1 MSKRRDP
8 PKEGHTMQRFD
19 QVTFAATKTAEGFI
33 RDTPIVGRTGIL
45 VYRNADGTER
55 REYRPP
61 EEAFKA
67 DSLASLMGKPI
78 TIGHKAFVTAGNAA
92 QVAPVG
98 SVLSAGRQDGNNIVA
113 DIVVYNLDTAS
124 RELSCGYTLTL
135 DETPGT
141 TPDGQHYDAVQRNIV
156 YNHVAIVNKAR
167 AGSIARLNMDGSQ
180 VIDEENP
187 KEDKKMAEMT
197 KIRLD
202 SGIEYEC
209 APEVKVE
216 IEKMRKDS
224 AEAQKEQDKLQA
236 KFDALEAEL
245 KKEQEGR
252 KADAEAHKA
261 NFDEAIKA
269 RVELLKVAEAHKV
282 ANADSM
288 TDTEIKT
295 AVIKAVRGDA
305 INLDGKSADYIEAA
319 FDMAKADIKQHE
331 DGMAEQ
337 RKATQSHDDDG
348 AQGGAQGNNDAAD
361 DPEAAYQKLIEAER
375 HMYEKG
381 RE

>member
-1 MSKRRDP
+1 
-8 PKEGHTMQRFD
+8 MQRFD
-19 QVTFAATKTAEGFI
+19 NVAFAATKTAEGFI

-55 REYRPP
+55 KEYRPP

-67 DSLASLMGKPI
+67 DSLASFLGKPI
-78 TIGHKAFVTAGNAA
+78 TIGHKAFVTSGNAA

-98 SVLSAGRQDGNNIVA
+98 SVLSEGRQDGNNIIA
-113 DIVVYNLDTAS
+113 DIVIYNLDTNA
-124 RELSCGYTLTL
+124 RELSCGYTLDL

-141 TPDGQHYDAVQRNIV
+141 TPEGEHYDAIQRNIRV
-156 YNHVAIVNKAR
+156 NHIAIVPKGR
-167 AGSIARLNMDGSQ
+167 AGVARLNMDGEQ
-180 VIDEENP
+180 VLEEQ
-187 KEDKKMAEMT
+187 KEEQKMAEMT
-197 KIRLD
+197 KVRLD

-224 AEAQKEQDKLQA
+224 ADAKKAYDTLQA
-236 KFDALEAEL
+236 KFDALGAEL
-245 KKEQEGR
+245 KKEKEGR
-252 KADAEAHKA
+252 KADAEKAKA

-288 TDTEIKT
+288 TDAEIKT

-305 INLDGKSADYIEAA
+305 INLEGKSADYIEAA
-319 FDMAKADIKQHE
+319 YDMAKADVKQHE

-337 RKATQSHDDDG
+337 RKATRSHNDE
-348 AQGGAQGNNDAAD
+348 AQNNDEGD
-361 DPEAAYQKLIEAER
+361 SPEEAYAKLIEAER

>member
-1 MSKRRDP
+1 MNRGRDHP
-8 PKEGHTMQRFD
+8 RGGHIMQRFD

-45 VYRNADGTER
+45 LYRNADGTER

-113 DIVVYNLDTAS
+113 DIVIYNLDTKA
-124 RELSCGYTLTL
+124 RELSCGYTLDL

-141 TPDGQHYDAVQRNIV
+141 TPEGEHYDAVQRNIV
-156 YNHVAIVNKAR
+156 YNHLAICNRGR
-167 AGSIARLNMDGSQ
+167 AGVARLNMDGEQ
-180 VIDEENP
+180 VIDEEEQ
-187 KEDKKMAEMT
+187 KEDNKMAEMT
-197 KIRLD
+197 KVRLD
-202 SGIEYEC
+202 SGIEYDC

-224 AEAQKEQDKLQA
+224 ADMKKEADKLQA

-245 KKEQEGR
+245 AKEREGR
-252 KADAEAHKA
+252 KADAEKAKA
-261 NFDEAIKA
+261 NFDAAVKA
-269 RVELLKVAEAHKV
+269 RVELLDVAEAHKV

-319 FDMAKADIKQHE
+319 YDMAKADVKQHE

-337 RKATQSHDDDG
+337 RKATQTHDDG
-348 AQGGAQGNNDAAD
+348 AQNNDAED
-361 DPEAAYQKLIEAER
+361 DPEAAYAKLIEAER

-381 RE
+381 RD

>member
-1 MSKRRDP
+1 
-8 PKEGHTMQRFD
+8 MQRFD
-19 QVTFAATKTAEGFI
+19 QVTFAATRTAEGFI

-98 SVLSAGRQDGNNIVA
+98 SVLSAGRQDGNTIRA
-113 DIVVYNLDTAS
+113 DIVIYNLDTSA
-124 RELSCGYTLTL
+124 RELSCGYTLDL

-141 TPDGQHYDAVQRNIV
+141 TPEGEHYDAIQRNII
-156 YNHVAIVNKAR
+156 YNHCAIVPKGR
-167 AGSIARLNMDGSQ
+167 AGIARLNMDGEQ
-180 VIDEENP
+180 VIDDEEQ
-187 KEDKKMAEMT
+187 EEEQKMAEMT
-197 KIRLD
+197 KVRLD
-202 SGIEYEC
+202 SGIEYDC
-209 APEVKVE
+209 APEVKVA
-216 IEKMRKDS
+216 IEKMNKDS
-224 AEAQKEQDKLQA
+224 ADAKKAYDTLQA
-236 KFDALEAEL
+236 QFDALDAEL
-245 KKEQEGR
+245 KKEKEGR
-252 KADAEAHKA
+252 KADAEKAKA
-261 NFDEAIKA
+261 NFDAAVKA
-269 RVELLKVAEAHKV
+269 RVELLDVAEAHKV

-319 FDMAKADIKQHE
+319 YDMAKADVKQHE

-337 RKATQSHDDDG
+337 RKATQSHDDEG
-348 AQGGAQGNNDAAD
+348 AQNNDAED
-361 DPEAAYQKLIEAER
+361 DPEAAYAKLVAAER
-375 HMYEKG
+375 EMYMKG

>member
-1 MSKRRDP
+1 MNRGRDH
-8 PKEGHTMQRFD
+8 PKGGNMMQRFD
-19 QVTFAATKTAEGFI
+19 NVAFKATKTDEGFI

-98 SVLSAGRQDGNNIVA
+98 SVLSAGRQDGNNITA
-113 DIVVYNLDTAS
+113 DIVIYNLDTAS
-124 RELSCGYTLTL
+124 RELSCGYTLDL

-141 TPDGQHYDAVQRNIV
+141 TPQGEHYDAIQRNIQ
-156 YNHVAIVNKAR
+156 YNHLAIVPKGR
-167 AGSIARLNMDGSQ
+167 AGIARLNMDGSQ
-180 VIDEENP
+180 VVDDEDNS
-187 KEDKKMAEMT
+187 KEDNKMAEMT

-224 AEAQKEQDKLQA
+224 ADAKKEHDKLQA

-245 KKEQEGR
+245 AKEKEGR
-252 KADAEAHKA
+252 KADAEKAKA

-319 FDMAKADIKQHE
+319 YDMAKADVKQHE

-337 RKATQSHDDDG
+337 RKATQTHDDEG
-348 AQGGAQGNNDAAD
+348 AQNNDAED
-361 DPEAAYQKLIEAER
+361 DPEAAYAKLVAAER
-375 HMYEKG
+375 EMYMKG

>member
-1 MSKRRDP
+1 MNRGRDH
-8 PKEGHTMQRFD
+8 PKGGHIMQRFD

-33 RDTPIVGRTGIL
+33 RDTPIVGRMGIL

-61 EEAFKA
+61 EEAFRA

-113 DIVVYNLDTAS
+113 DIVVYNLDTDS

-141 TPDGQHYDAVQRNIV
+141 TPDGQRYDAVQRNIV
-156 YNHVAIVNKAR
+156 YNHLAIVPQGR
-167 AGSIARLNMDGSQ
+167 AGVARLNMDGSQ
-180 VIDEENP
+180 VIDEEEQ
-187 KEDKKMAEMT
+187 KEDNKMAEMT

-202 SGIEYEC
+202 SGIEYDC

-224 AEAQKEQDKLQA
+224 ADMKKEADKLQA

-245 KKEQEGR
+245 AKEKEGR
-252 KADAEAHKA
+252 KADAEKAKA
-261 NFDEAIKA
+261 NFDEVVKA
-269 RVELLKVAEAHKV
+269 RVDLLKVAQAHKV

-319 FDMAKADIKQHE
+319 FDMAKADVKQHE

-337 RKATQSHDDDG
+337 RKATQTHEEG
-348 AQGGAQGNNDAAD
+348 AQNNDAAD
-361 DPEAAYQKLIEAER
+361 DPEVAYAKLIEAER

>member
-1 MSKRRDP
+1 
-8 PKEGHTMQRFD
+8 MQRFD
-19 QVTFAATKTAEGFI
+19 NVTFAATKTAEGFI
-33 RDTPIVGRTGIL
+33 RDTPIVGRVGIL

-61 EEAFKA
+61 EEAFKT
-67 DSLASLMGKPI
+67 DSLASLQGKPI

-92 QVAPVG
+92 KVAPVG
-98 SVLSAGRQDGNNIVA
+98 SVLSAGRQDGDTIRA
-113 DIVVYNLDTAS
+113 DIVIYNLDTNA
-124 RELSCGYTLTL
+124 RELSCGYSLNL

-141 TPDGQHYDAVQRNIV
+141 TPDGQYYDAVQRNIV
-156 YNHVAIVNKAR
+156 YNHLAIVPQGR
-167 AGSIARLNMDGSQ
+167 AGVARLNMDGSQ

-224 AEAQKEQDKLQA
+224 AEKAKAYDTLQA
-236 KFDALEAEL
+236 KYDALGAEL
-245 KKEQEGR
+245 AKEQEGR

-319 FDMAKADIKQHE
+319 YDMAKADVKQHE

-337 RKATQSHDDDG
+337 RKATQTHDDG
-348 AQGGAQGNNDAAD
+348 AQNNDAAD
-361 DPEAAYQKLIEAER
+361 DPEAAYAKLIEAER

>member
-1 MSKRRDP
+1 
-8 PKEGHTMQRFD
+8 MQRFD

-55 REYRPP
+55 KEYRPP

-67 DSLASLMGKPI
+67 DSLASLQGKPI

-98 SVLSAGRQDGNNIVA
+98 SVLSAGRQDGNAIRA
-113 DIVVYNLDTAS
+113 DIVIYNLDTTA
-124 RELSCGYTLTL
+124 RELSCGYTLDL

-141 TPDGQHYDAVQRNIV
+141 TPEGEHYDAIQRNIV
-156 YNHVAIVNKAR
+156 YNHLAVCSRGR
-167 AGSIARLNMDGSQ
+167 AGIARLNMDGSQ
-180 VIDEENP
+180 VIDDEDNS

-197 KIRLD
+197 KVRLD

-224 AEAQKEQDKLQA
+224 ADMKKEADKLQA
-236 KFDALEAEL
+236 KYDALDAEL
-245 KKEQEGR
+245 KKEKEGR
-252 KADAEAHKA
+252 KADAEKAKA

-319 FDMAKADIKQHE
+319 YDMAKADVKQHE

-337 RKATQSHDDDG
+337 RKATQSHDEG
-348 AQGGAQGNNDAAD
+348 EQNNDAAD
-361 DPEAAYQKLIEAER
+361 DPEAAYAKLIEAER

-381 RE
+381 RD

>member
-1 MSKRRDP
+1 M
-8 PKEGHTMQRFD
+8 MQRFD
-19 QVTFAATKTAEGFI
+19 NVAFKATKTAEGFI

-55 REYRPP
+55 KEYRPP

-67 DSLASLMGKPI
+67 DSLASFLGKPI

-98 SVLSAGRQDGNNIVA
+98 SVLSEGRQDGNNIIA
-113 DIVVYNLDTAS
+113 DIVIYNLDTNA
-124 RELSCGYTLTL
+124 RELSCGYTLDL

-141 TPDGQHYDAVQRNIV
+141 TPEGEHYDAIQRNIRV
-156 YNHVAIVNKAR
+156 NHIAIVPKGR
-167 AGSIARLNMDGSQ
+167 AGVARLNMDGEQ
-180 VIDEENP
+180 VLEEEQ

-197 KIRLD
+197 KVRLD
-202 SGIEYEC
+202 SGIEYDC
-209 APEVKVE
+209 APEVKVA
-216 IEKMRKDS
+216 IEKMNKDS
-224 AEAQKEQDKLQA
+224 ADAKKAYDTLQA

-245 KKEQEGR
+245 AKEQEGR
-252 KADAEAHKA
+252 KADAEKAKA
-261 NFDEAIKA
+261 NFDAAIKA

-288 TDTEIKT
+288 TDAEIKT

-319 FDMAKADIKQHE
+319 YDMAKADVKQHE

-337 RKATQSHDDDG
+337 RKATQSHDDE
-348 AQGGAQGNNDAAD
+348 AQNNDGD
-361 DPEAAYQKLIEAER
+361 DPEAAYAKLIEAER

>member
-55 REYRPP
+55 KEYRPP

-67 DSLASLMGKPI
+67 DSLASLQGKPI
-78 TIGHKAFVTAGNAA
+78 TIGHKAYVTAGNAA
-92 QVAPVG
+92 QVAPIG
-98 SVLSAGRQDGNNIVA
+98 SVLSAGRQDGDTIRA
-113 DIVVYNLDTAS
+113 DIVIYNLDTSA
-124 RELSCGYTLTL
+124 RELSCGYTLDL

-141 TPDGQHYDAVQRNIV
+141 TPEGEHYDAVQRNIV
-156 YNHVAIVNKAR
+156 YNHLAVCSRGR
-167 AGSIARLNMDGSQ
+167 AGIARLNMDGSQ
-180 VIDEENP
+180 MIDEENP
-187 KEDKKMAEMT
+187 KEDKRMVEMT

-224 AEAQKEQDKLQA
+224 AEAKKEFDKLQA
-236 KFDALEAEL
+236 KFDALGAEL
-245 KKEQEGR
+245 AKEQEGR
-252 KADAEAHKA
+252 KADAEKAKA

-282 ANADSM
+282 ANTDSM

-319 FDMAKADIKQHE
+319 YDMAKADVKQRE

-337 RKATQSHDDDG
+337 RKATQTHGDVGDS
-348 AQGGAQGNNDAAD
+348 AQNNDED
-361 DPEAAYQKLIEAER
+361 DSPEAAYAKLIEAER

>member
-1 MSKRRDP
+1 MNRGRDH
-8 PKEGHTMQRFD
+8 PKEGKKMQRFD
-19 QVTFAATKTAEGFI
+19 TVTFAATRTAEGFI
-33 RDTPIVGRTGIL
+33 RDTPIVGRAGL
-45 VYRNADGTER
+45 LRYKNADGTDR
-55 REYRPP
+55 IEYRPP

-67 DSLASLMGKPI
+67 DSLETLMGKPI
-78 TIGHKAFVTAGNAA
+78 TIGHKAMVDAGNAKV
-92 QVAPVG
+92 VAPIG
-98 SVLSAGRQDGNNIVA
+98 TVLTGGRQDGNNIKA
-113 DIVVYNLDTAS
+113 DIVIYNLDTAA
-124 RELSCGYTLTL
+124 RELSCGYCLDL

-141 TPDGQHYDAVQRNIV
+141 TPEGEHYDAIQRNIR
-156 YNHVAIVNKAR
+156 YNHVAIVPKGR
-167 AGSIARLNMDGSQ
+167 AGIARLNMDGDQ
-180 VIDEENP
+180 VTDDEPHDDNR
-187 KEDKKMAEMT
+187 KDDNDMAEMT

-202 SGIEYEC
+202 SGIEYDC

-224 AEAQKEQDKLQA
+224 AEAKKAQDTLQA

-252 KADAEAHKA
+252 KADAEKA
-261 NFDEAIKA
+261 KENFDGAVKA

-282 ANADSM
+282 EKADSM

-295 AVIKAVRGDA
+295 AVIKAVRGDS

-319 FDMAKADIKQHE
+319 YDMAKAEVKQHE

-337 RKATQSHDDDG
+337 RKATHSH
-348 AQGGAQGNNDAAD
+348 NDEGEQNKD
-361 DPEAAYQKLIEAER
+361 EEDSPEAAYKKLIAAEAE
-375 HMYEKG
+375 MYKKG

>member
-1 MSKRRDP
+1 
-8 PKEGHTMQRFD
+8 MQRFD
-19 QVTFAATKTAEGFI
+19 NVAFKATKTDEGFI

-45 VYRNADGTER
+45 LYRNADGTER

-78 TIGHKAFVTAGNAA
+78 TIGHKAFVTSGNAA

-98 SVLSAGRQDGNNIVA
+98 SVLSAGRQDGNAIRA
-113 DIVVYNLDTAS
+113 DIVIYNLDTSA

-156 YNHVAIVNKAR
+156 YNHLAIVPQGR
-167 AGSIARLNMDGSQ
+167 AGVARLNMDGEQ
-180 VIDEENP
+180 VLEEEQ
-187 KEDKKMAEMT
+187 KEEQKMAEMT
-197 KIRLD
+197 KVRLD
-202 SGIEYEC
+202 SGIEYDC
-209 APEVKVE
+209 APEVKVA
-216 IEKMRKDS
+216 IEKMNKDS
-224 AEAQKEQDKLQA
+224 ADAKKAYDTLQA
-236 KFDALEAEL
+236 KFDALDAEL

-252 KADAEAHKA
+252 KADAEKAKA
-261 NFDEAIKA
+261 NFDAAVKA
-269 RVELLKVAEAHKV
+269 RVELLDVAEAHKV

-319 FDMAKADIKQHE
+319 YDMAKADVKQHE

-337 RKATQSHDDDG
+337 RKATQTHDDG
-348 AQGGAQGNNDAAD
+348 AQNNDVAD
-361 DPEAAYQKLIEAER
+361 DPEAAYAKLIEAER

>member
-1 MSKRRDP
+1 
-8 PKEGHTMQRFD
+8 MQRFD
-19 QVTFAATKTAEGFI
+19 QVAFAATKTAEGFI

-61 EEAFKA
+61 EEAFRD

-113 DIVVYNLDTAS
+113 DIVVYNLDTDS

-141 TPDGQHYDAVQRNIV
+141 TPDGQRYDAVQRNIV
-156 YNHVAIVNKAR
+156 YNHLAIVPQGR
-167 AGSIARLNMDGSQ
+167 AGVARLNMDGEQ
-180 VIDEENP
+180 VIDEEDNS

-224 AEAQKEQDKLQA
+224 ADAKKGLDKLQA

-252 KADAEAHKA
+252 KADAEKA
-261 NFDEAIKA
+261 KVNFDEAVKA
-269 RVELLKVAEAHKV
+269 RVDLLKVAEAHKI

-305 INLDGKSADYIEAA
+305 INLEGKSADYIEAA
-319 FDMAKADIKQHE
+319 FDMAKADVKQHE

-337 RKATQSHDDDG
+337 RKATQTHDDG
-348 AQGGAQGNNDAAD
+348 AQNNDAAD
-361 DPEAAYQKLIEAER
+361 DPEAAYAKLIEAER

>member
-1 MSKRRDP
+1 
-8 PKEGHTMQRFD
+8 MQRFD

-33 RDTPIVGRTGIL
+33 RDTPIVGRAGIL

-55 REYRPP
+55 KEYRPP

-67 DSLASLMGKPI
+67 DSLASLQGKPI
-78 TIGHKAFVTAGNAA
+78 TVGHKAYVTAGNAA

-98 SVLSAGRQDGNNIVA
+98 SVLSAGRQDGNTIRA
-113 DIVVYNLDTAS
+113 DIVIYNLDTNA
-124 RELSCGYTLTL
+124 RELSCGYSLDL

-141 TPDGQHYDAVQRNIV
+141 TPEGEHYDAIQRNIV
-156 YNHVAIVNKAR
+156 YNHVAIVPQGR
-167 AGSIARLNMDGSQ
+167 AGIARLNMDGSQ
-180 VIDEENP
+180 VIDEDLEV
-187 KEDKKMAEMT
+187 KEANNMAEMT

-252 KADAEAHKA
+252 KADAEKAKAH
-261 NFDEAIKA
+261 FDEAIKT

-282 ANADSM
+282 ENADSM

-305 INLDGKSADYIEAA
+305 INLDGKSTDYIEAA
-319 FDMAKADIKQHE
+319 FDMAKADVKQHE

-337 RKATQSHDDDG
+337 RKATQTHNDDG

>member
-1 MSKRRDP
+1 
-8 PKEGHTMQRFD
+8 MQRFD
-19 QVTFAATKTAEGFI
+19 NVTFAATKTAEGFI
-33 RDTPIVGRTGIL
+33 RDTPIVGRAGIL
-45 VYRNADGTER
+45 LYRNADGTEH

-98 SVLSAGRQDGNNIVA
+98 SVLSAGRQDGNNITA
-113 DIVVYNLDTAS
+113 DIVIYNLDTDS

-141 TPDGQHYDAVQRNIV
+141 TPQGEHYDAIQRNIT
-156 YNHVAIVNKAR
+156 YNHLAIVPKGR
-167 AGSIARLNMDGSQ
+167 AGIARLNMDGSQ

-197 KIRLD
+197 KVRLD

-216 IEKMRKDS
+216 IEKMCKDS
-224 AEAQKEQDKLQA
+224 ADAKKAYDTLQA
-236 KFDALEAEL
+236 KFDALGAEL

-252 KADAEAHKA
+252 KADAEKAKA

-305 INLDGKSADYIEAA
+305 INLEGKSADYIEAA
-319 FDMAKADIKQHE
+319 YDMAKADVKQHE

-337 RKATQSHDDDG
+337 RKATQTHADG
-348 AQGGAQGNNDAAD
+348 AQNNDAAD
-361 DPEAAYQKLIEAER
+361 DPEAAYAKLIEAER

-381 RE
+381 RD

>member
-1 MSKRRDP
+1 
-8 PKEGHTMQRFD
+8 MQRFD

-55 REYRPP
+55 KEYRPP

-67 DSLASLMGKPI
+67 DSLASLQGKPI
-78 TIGHKAFVTAGNAA
+78 TIGHKAYVTAGNAA
-92 QVAPVG
+92 QVAPIG
-98 SVLSAGRQDGNNIVA
+98 SVLSAGRQDGDTIRA
-113 DIVVYNLDTAS
+113 DIVIYNLDTSA
-124 RELSCGYTLTL
+124 RELSCGYTLDL

-141 TPDGQHYDAVQRNIV
+141 TPEGEHYDAVQRNIV
-156 YNHVAIVNKAR
+156 YNHLAVCSRGR
-167 AGSIARLNMDGSQ
+167 AGIARLNMDGSQ
-180 VIDEENP
+180 MIDEENP
-187 KEDKKMAEMT
+187 KEDKRMVEMT

-224 AEAQKEQDKLQA
+224 AEAKKEFDKLQA
-236 KFDALEAEL
+236 KFDALGAEL
-245 KKEQEGR
+245 AKEQEGR
-252 KADAEAHKA
+252 KADAEKAKA

-282 ANADSM
+282 ANTDSM

-319 FDMAKADIKQHE
+319 YDMAKADVKQRE

-337 RKATQSHDDDG
+337 RKATQTHGDVGDS
-348 AQGGAQGNNDAAD
+348 AQNNDED
-361 DPEAAYQKLIEAER
+361 DSPEAAYAKLIEAER

>member
-1 MSKRRDP
+1 M
-8 PKEGHTMQRFD
+8 MQRFD
-19 QVTFAATKTAEGFI
+19 NVAFKATKTAEGFI

-45 VYRNADGTER
+45 LYRNADGTER

-67 DSLASLMGKPI
+67 DSLASLQGKPI
-78 TIGHKAFVTAGNAA
+78 TIGHKAYVTAGNAA

-98 SVLSAGRQDGNNIVA
+98 SVLSAGRQDGNAIRA
-113 DIVVYNLDTAS
+113 DIVIYNLDTNA
-124 RELSCGYTLTL
+124 RELSCGYTLDL

-141 TPDGQHYDAVQRNIV
+141 TPEGEHYDAIQRNIV
-156 YNHVAIVNKAR
+156 YNHCAIVPKGR
-167 AGSIARLNMDGSQ
+167 AGIARLNMDGSQ

-224 AEAQKEQDKLQA
+224 ADTKKEFDKLQA
-236 KFDALEAEL
+236 KYDALDAEL

-252 KADAEAHKA
+252 KADAEKA
-261 NFDEAIKA
+261 KVNFDAAVKA
-269 RVELLKVAEAHKV
+269 RVDLLKVAEAHKV

-305 INLDGKSADYIEAA
+305 INLEGKSADYIEAA
-319 FDMAKADIKQHE
+319 YDMAKADVKQHE

-337 RKATQSHDDDG
+337 RKATQSHDEG
-348 AQGGAQGNNDAAD
+348 AQNNDAAD
-361 DPEAAYQKLIEAER
+361 DPEAAYAKLIEAER

>member
-224 AEAQKEQDKLQA
+224 AEAKKEFDKLQA
-236 KFDALEAEL
+236 KFDALDAEL

-252 KADAEAHKA
+252 KADAEKAKA

-319 FDMAKADIKQHE
+319 YDMAKADVKQHE

-337 RKATQSHDDDG
+337 RKATQSHDDEG
-348 AQGGAQGNNDAAD
+348 AQGGAQNNDAAD

>member
-1 MSKRRDP
+1 
-8 PKEGHTMQRFD
+8 MQRFD
-19 QVTFAATKTAEGFI
+19 QVTFAATRTAEGFI

-98 SVLSAGRQDGNNIVA
+98 SVLSAGRQDGNNIKA
-113 DIVVYNLDTAS
+113 DIVIYNLDTTA
-124 RELSCGYTLTL
+124 RELSCGYSLNL

-141 TPDGQHYDAVQRNIV
+141 TPEGEHYDAIQRDIV
-156 YNHVAIVNKAR
+156 YNHIAIVPQGR
-167 AGSIARLNMDGSQ
+167 AGIARLNMDGSQ

-187 KEDKKMAEMT
+187 KEDNKMAELT
-197 KIRLD
+197 KVRLD
-202 SGIEYEC
+202 SGLEYDC
-209 APEVKVE
+209 AQEVKVE

-224 AEAQKEQDKLQA
+224 ADAKKEFDKLQA
-236 KFDALEAEL
+236 KFDALDAEL

-252 KADAEAHKA
+252 KADAEKAKA

-288 TDTEIKT
+288 SNTEIKT

-305 INLDGKSADYIEAA
+305 INLEGKSADYIEAA
-319 FDMAKADIKQHE
+319 YDMAKADVKQHE

-337 RKATQSHDDDG
+337 RKATQTHDDEG
-348 AQGGAQGNNDAAD
+348 AQNNDAAD
-361 DPEAAYQKLIEAER
+361 DPEVAYAKLVAAER
-375 HMYEKG
+375 EMYMKG

>member
-1 MSKRRDP
+1 
-8 PKEGHTMQRFD
+8 MQRFD
-19 QVTFAATKTAEGFI
+19 NVTFAATKTAEGFI
-33 RDTPIVGRTGIL
+33 RDTPIVGRAGIL
-45 VYRNADGTER
+45 LYRNADGTER

-113 DIVVYNLDTAS
+113 DIVVYNLDTDS
-124 RELSCGYTLTL
+124 RELSCGYTLDL

-141 TPDGQHYDAVQRNIV
+141 TPQGEHYDAIQRNIT
-156 YNHVAIVNKAR
+156 YNHLAIVPKGR
-167 AGSIARLNMDGSQ
+167 AGIARLNMDGEQ
-180 VIDEENP
+180 VIDDEEEQ
-187 KEDKKMAEMT
+187 KEEQKMAEMT

-202 SGIEYEC
+202 SGIEYDC
-209 APEVKVE
+209 APEVKVA

-224 AEAQKEQDKLQA
+224 AEMKKEADKLQA
-236 KFDALEAEL
+236 KFDALDAEL
-245 KKEQEGR
+245 KKEKEGR
-252 KADAEAHKA
+252 KADAEKA
-261 NFDEAIKA
+261 KVNFDAAVKA
-269 RVELLKVAEAHKV
+269 RVELLNVAEAHKV

-319 FDMAKADIKQHE
+319 YDMAKADVKQHE

-337 RKATQSHDDDG
+337 RKATQTHDDG
-348 AQGGAQGNNDAAD
+348 AQNNDAAD
-361 DPEAAYQKLIEAER
+361 DPEASYAMLIEAER

>member
-1 MSKRRDP
+1 MV
-8 PKEGHTMQRFD
+8 QRFD
-19 QVTFAATKTAEGFI
+19 NVAFKATKTDEGFI
-33 RDTPIVGRTGIL
+33 RDSPIVGRTGIL

-61 EEAFKA
+61 EEAFAA

-92 QVAPVG
+92 KVAPVG
-98 SVLSAGRQDGNNIVA
+98 SVLSAGRQDGNAIRA
-113 DIVVYNLDTAS
+113 DIVIYNLDTDA
-124 RELSCGYTLTL
+124 RELSCGYSLNL
-135 DETPGT
+135 DETPGI
-141 TPDGQHYDAVQRNIV
+141 TPEGEHYDAIQRNIV
-156 YNHVAIVNKAR
+156 YNHVALVPRGR
-167 AGSIARLNMDGSQ
+167 AGIARLNMDGSQ
-180 VIDEENP
+180 IIDDERNEN
-187 KEDKKMAEMT
+187 DMAEMT

-261 NFDEAIKA
+261 NFDEAVKA

-337 RKATQSHDDDG
+337 RKATQTHDDEG
-348 AQGGAQGNNDAAD
+348 AQENNDAAD

>member
-1 MSKRRDP
+1 
-8 PKEGHTMQRFD
+8 MQRFD
-19 QVTFAATKTAEGFI
+19 NVTFAATKTAEGFI
-33 RDTPIVGRTGIL
+33 RDTPVVGRTGIL
-45 VYRNADGTER
+45 LYRNADGTER

-113 DIVVYNLDTAS
+113 DIVIYNLDTKA
-124 RELSCGYTLTL
+124 RELSCGYTLDL

-141 TPDGQHYDAVQRNIV
+141 TPEGEHYDAIQRNIV
-156 YNHVAIVNKAR
+156 YNHLAICNRGR
-167 AGSIARLNMDGSQ
+167 AGVARLNMDGSQ

-197 KIRLD
+197 KVRLD
-202 SGIEYEC
+202 SGIEYDC
-209 APEVKVE
+209 APEVKVA

-224 AEAQKEQDKLQA
+224 AEAKKEVDKLQA
-236 KFDALEAEL
+236 KFDALDAEL
-245 KKEQEGR
+245 KKEKEGR
-252 KADAEAHKA
+252 KADAEKAKA

-282 ANADSM
+282 VNADSM

-319 FDMAKADIKQHE
+319 YDMAKADVKQHE

-337 RKATQSHDDDG
+337 RKATQTHDDG
-348 AQGGAQGNNDAAD
+348 VQNNDAAD
-361 DPEAAYQKLIEAER
+361 DPEAAYAKLIEAER
-375 HMYEKG
+375 HMYMKG
-381 RE
+381 RD

>member
-1 MSKRRDP
+1 
-8 PKEGHTMQRFD
+8 MQRFD
-19 QVTFAATKTAEGFI
+19 TMAFKAVKTDEGFI

-61 EEAFKA
+61 EEAFNA

-78 TIGHKAFVTAGNAA
+78 TVGHKAMVTAGNAA

-98 SVLSAGRQDGNNIVA
+98 SVLSAGRQDGNAIRA
-113 DIVVYNLDTAS
+113 DIVIYNLDTNA
-124 RELSCGYTLTL
+124 RELSCGYSLNL

-141 TPDGQHYDAVQRNIV
+141 TPEGEHYDAIQRDIR
-156 YNHVAIVNKAR
+156 YNHLAICSKGR
-167 AGSIARLNMDGSQ
+167 AGIARLNMDGSQ
-180 VIDEENP
+180 IIDDDERTEN
-187 KEDKKMAEMT
+187 DMAEMT

-224 AEAQKEQDKLQA
+224 AKAQKEHDTLQA

-245 KKEQEGR
+245 AKEKEGR
-252 KADAEAHKA
+252 KADAEQAKA

-282 ANADSM
+282 ENADSM

-295 AVIKAVRGDA
+295 AVIKAVRGDS

-319 FDMAKADIKQHE
+319 YDMAKADVKQHE

-337 RKATQSHDDDG
+337 RKATQSHNDEC
-348 AQGGAQGNNDAAD
+348 NNDEEYS
-361 DPEAAYQKLIEAER
+361 PEAAYQKLIAAER
-375 HMYEKG
+375 EMYTKG

>member
-8 PKEGHTMQRFD
+8 PKEGHVMQRFD
-19 QVTFAATKTAEGFI
+19 QVTFAATRTAEGFI

-55 REYRPP
+55 KEYRPP

-67 DSLASLMGKPI
+67 DSLASLQGKPI

-92 QVAPVG
+92 QVAPIG

-113 DIVVYNLDTAS
+113 DIVIYNLDTKA
-124 RELSCGYTLTL
+124 RELSCGYTLDL

-141 TPDGQHYDAVQRNIV
+141 TPEGERYDAVQRNIV
-156 YNHVAIVNKAR
+156 YNHLAICNRGR
-167 AGSIARLNMDGSQ
+167 AGIARLNMDGSQ
-180 VIDEENP
+180 VVDEDP
-187 KEDKKMAEMT
+187 GVKEANKMTEMT

-224 AEAQKEQDKLQA
+224 AEAKKEFDKLQA
-236 KFDALEAEL
+236 KFDALGAEL
-245 KKEQEGR
+245 AKEQEGR
-252 KADAEAHKA
+252 KADAEKAKA
-261 NFDEAIKA
+261 NFDEAVKA

-282 ANADSM
+282 ANTDSM

-319 FDMAKADIKQHE
+319 YDMAKADVKQHE

-337 RKATQSHDDDG
+337 RKATQTHDDG
-348 AQGGAQGNNDAAD
+348 TQNNDED
-361 DPEAAYQKLIEAER
+361 DSPEAAYAKLIEAER
-375 HMYEKG
+375 HMYERG

>member
-1 MSKRRDP
+1 
-8 PKEGHTMQRFD
+8 MQRFD
-19 QVTFAATKTAEGFI
+19 NVAFAATKTAEGFI

-55 REYRPP
+55 KEYRPP

-67 DSLASLMGKPI
+67 DSLASFLGKPI

-98 SVLSAGRQDGNNIVA
+98 SVLSEGRQDGNNIIA
-113 DIVVYNLDTAS
+113 DIVIYNLDTNA
-124 RELSCGYTLTL
+124 RELSCGYTLDL

-141 TPDGQHYDAVQRNIV
+141 TPEGEHYDAIQRNIRV
-156 YNHVAIVNKAR
+156 NHIAIVPKGR
-167 AGSIARLNMDGSQ
+167 AGVARLNMDGEQ
-180 VIDEENP
+180 VLEEEQ
-187 KEDKKMAEMT
+187 KEEQKMAEMT
-197 KIRLD
+197 KVRLD
-202 SGIEYEC
+202 SGIEYDC
-209 APEVKVE
+209 APEVKVA
-216 IEKMRKDS
+216 IEKMNKDS
-224 AEAQKEQDKLQA
+224 ADAKKAYDTLQA

-245 KKEQEGR
+245 AKEKEGR
-252 KADAEAHKA
+252 KADAEKAKA

-337 RKATQSHDDDG
+337 RKATQTHDDG
-348 AQGGAQGNNDAAD
+348 AQNNDEGD
-361 DPEAAYQKLIEAER
+361 SPEAAYAKLIEAER

>member
-1 MSKRRDP
+1 MYRGRDHP
-8 PKEGHTMQRFD
+8 RGGHIMQRFD
-19 QVTFAATKTAEGFI
+19 QVAFAAKKTAEGFI
-33 RDTPIVGRTGIL
+33 RDTPIVGRAGIL
-45 VYRNADGTER
+45 VYRNADDTER

-113 DIVVYNLDTAS
+113 DIVVYNLDTDS
-124 RELSCGYTLTL
+124 RELSCGYTLEL
-135 DETPGT
+135 DETPGI
-141 TPDGQHYDAVQRNIV
+141 TPDGQRYDAVQRNIV
-156 YNHVAIVNKAR
+156 YNHLAIVPQGR
-167 AGSIARLNMDGSQ
+167 AGVARLNMDGSQ
-180 VIDEENP
+180 VIDEDNS
-187 KEDKKMAEMT
+187 KEDNKMAEMT

-224 AEAQKEQDKLQA
+224 ADMKKEADKLQA

-245 KKEQEGR
+245 AKEKEGR
-252 KADAEAHKA
+252 KADAEKAKA

-305 INLDGKSADYIEAA
+305 INLEGKSADYIEAA
-319 FDMAKADIKQHE
+319 YDMAKADVKQHE

-337 RKATQSHDDDG
+337 RKATQTHDDG
-348 AQGGAQGNNDAAD
+348 AQNNDAAD
-361 DPEAAYQKLIEAER
+361 DPEVAYAKLIEAER

>member
-1 MSKRRDP
+1 MNRGRDH
-8 PKEGHTMQRFD
+8 PKGGSMVQRFD
-19 QVTFAATKTAEGFI
+19 NVAFKATKTDEGFI
-33 RDTPIVGRTGIL
+33 RDSPIVGRTGIL

-92 QVAPVG
+92 KVAPVG
-98 SVLSAGRQDGNNIVA
+98 SVLSAGRQDGNAIRA
-113 DIVVYNLDTAS
+113 DIVIYNLDTDA
-124 RELSCGYTLTL
+124 RELSCGYSLNL
-135 DETPGT
+135 DETSGI
-141 TPDGQHYDAVQRNIV
+141 TPEGEHYDAIQRNIV
-156 YNHVAIVNKAR
+156 YNHVALVPQGR
-167 AGSIARLNMDGSQ
+167 AGIARLNMDGSQ
-180 VIDEENP
+180 IIDDERNEN
-187 KEDKKMAEMT
+187 DMAEMT

-261 NFDEAIKA
+261 NFDEAVKA

-282 ANADSM
+282 ADADSM

-295 AVIKAVRGDA
+295 AVIKAVRGGA

-337 RKATQSHDDDG
+337 RKATQTHDDEG
-348 AQGGAQGNNDAAD
+348 AQENNDAAD

>member
-1 MSKRRDP
+1 M
-8 PKEGHTMQRFD
+8 MQRFD
-19 QVTFAATKTAEGFI
+19 NVAFKATKTDEGFI

-98 SVLSAGRQDGNNIVA
+98 SVLSAGRQDGNNIIA
-113 DIVVYNLDTAS
+113 DIVIYDLDTNA
-124 RELSCGYTLTL
+124 RELSCGYTLDL

-141 TPDGQHYDAVQRNIV
+141 TPEGEHYDAVQRNIA
-156 YNHVAIVNKAR
+156 YNHLAIVAKGR
-167 AGSIARLNMDGSQ
+167 AGVARLNMDGSQ
-180 VIDEENP
+180 IIDNDEEDN
-187 KEDKKMAEMT
+187 KMAEMT

-224 AEAQKEQDKLQA
+224 AEAKKAQDKLQA

-245 KKEQEGR
+245 AKEKEGR
-252 KADAEAHKA
+252 KTDAEKAKA
-261 NFDEAIKA
+261 NFDAAVKA
-269 RVELLKVAEAHKV
+269 RVELLDVAEAHKV

-305 INLDGKSADYIEAA
+305 INLEGKSADYIEAA
-319 FDMAKADIKQHE
+319 YDMAKADVKQHE

-337 RKATQSHDDDG
+337 RKATQTHDDG
-348 AQGGAQGNNDAAD
+348 AQNNDAAD
-361 DPEAAYQKLIEAER
+361 DPEIAYAKLIEAER

>member
-1 MSKRRDP
+1 MV
-8 PKEGHTMQRFD
+8 QRFD
-19 QVTFAATKTAEGFI
+19 NVAFKATKTDEGFI
-33 RDTPIVGRTGIL
+33 RDSPIVGRTGIL

-92 QVAPVG
+92 KVAPVG
-98 SVLSAGRQDGNNIVA
+98 SVLSAGRQDGNAIRA
-113 DIVVYNLDTAS
+113 DIVIYNLDTDA
-124 RELSCGYTLTL
+124 RELSCGYSLNL
-135 DETPGT
+135 DETPGI
-141 TPDGQHYDAVQRNIV
+141 TPEGEHYDAIQRNIV
-156 YNHVAIVNKAR
+156 YNHVALVPQGR
-167 AGSIARLNMDGSQ
+167 AGIARLNMDGSQ
-180 VIDEENP
+180 IIDDERNEN
-187 KEDKKMAEMT
+187 DMAEMT

-261 NFDEAIKA
+261 NFDEAVKA

-282 ANADSM
+282 ENADSM

-295 AVIKAVRGDA
+295 AVIKAVRGDS

-319 FDMAKADIKQHE
+319 YDMAKADVKQHE

-337 RKATQSHDDDG
+337 RKATQTHNDDG

>member
-1 MSKRRDP
+1 
-8 PKEGHTMQRFD
+8 MQRFD
-19 QVTFAATKTAEGFI
+19 RVAFAATKTAEGFI
-33 RDTPIVGRTGIL
+33 RDTPIVGRAGIL

-98 SVLSAGRQDGNNIVA
+98 SVLSAGRKDGNNIVA
-113 DIVVYNLDTAS
+113 DIVVYNLDTDS

-135 DETPGT
+135 DETPGK
-141 TPDGQHYDAVQRNIV
+141 TPDGQRYDAVQRNIV
-156 YNHVAIVNKAR
+156 YNHLAIVPQGR
-167 AGSIARLNMDGSQ
+167 AGVARLNMDGEQ
-180 VIDEENP
+180 VIDEEEQ
-187 KEDKKMAEMT
+187 KEDNKMAEMT

-224 AEAQKEQDKLQA
+224 AGMKKEADKLQA
-236 KFDALEAEL
+236 KFDALKAEL
-245 KKEQEGR
+245 AKEKEGR
-252 KADAEAHKA
+252 KADAEKAKA

-269 RVELLKVAEAHKV
+269 RVELLKVAEAHQV

-319 FDMAKADIKQHE
+319 YDMAKADVKQHE

-337 RKATQSHDDDG
+337 RKATQTHDDG
-348 AQGGAQGNNDAAD
+348 AQNNDAAD
-361 DPEAAYQKLIEAER
+361 DPEIAYAKLIEAER